1 MKKKLLRR
9 GFAAILAVLLC
20 LSLLPAAL
28 AAGDPTIEVASV
40 EAKAGETVKVTI
52 SLKNNPGITLMKL
65 LLDYD
70 ESKLELVPATVELP
84 NQATYENVDDYIAA
98 CRAAAD
104 PVFGDDV
111 AWNKDNCWYLPVT
124 ESGKV
129 VGLNW
134 MYTYSSAPY
143 GYVFDGVFAT
153 LTFKVKDGV
162 TGEIPVSVKFDENDK
177 PAVVTNE
184 TGSGD
189 DLVLEF
195 ADVDFTV
202 TAGKVTVKGDE
213 PAGVRGDVNGDGK
226 LTSADAMLAAR
237 SCLSADHRMYKAL
250 TAEQILR
257 ADIDGNGT
265 VTSADVMRIAR
276 ACLSPDHRM
285 YKALD

>member
-84 NQATYENVDDYIAA
+84 NQAAYENVDDYIAA

-153 LTFKVKDGV
+153 LTFKVKDGA

-189 DLVLEF
+189 DLVLEY
-195 ADVDFTV
+195 ADVNFAV

>member
-153 LTFKVKDGV
+153 LTFKVKDGA

-189 DLVLEF
+189 DLVLEY
-195 ADVDFTV
+195 ADVNFAV

>member
-84 NQATYENVDDYIAA
+84 NQAAYENVDDYIAA

-153 LTFKVKDGV
+153 LTFKVKDGA
-162 TGEIPVSVKFDENDK
+162 TGEIPVSVKTIEAGAFEDCGDLESVIYAGTDAQWAEIAIADGND
-177 PAVVTNE
+177 A
-184 TGSGD
+184 
-189 DLVLEF
+189 L
-195 ADVDFTV
+195 
-202 TAGKVTVKGDE
+202 
-213 PAGVRGDVNGDGK
+213 
-226 LTSADAMLAAR
+226 LAA
-237 SCLSADHRMYKAL
+237 
-250 TAEQILR
+250 
-257 ADIDGNGT
+257 
-265 VTSADVMRIAR
+265 AR
-276 ACLSPDHRM
+276 T
-285 YKALD
+285 KG